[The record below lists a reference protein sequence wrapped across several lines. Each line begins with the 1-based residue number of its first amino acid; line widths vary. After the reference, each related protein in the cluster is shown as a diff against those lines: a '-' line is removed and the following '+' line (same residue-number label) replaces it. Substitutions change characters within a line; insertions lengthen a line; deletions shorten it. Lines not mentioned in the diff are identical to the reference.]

1 MMKIMK
7 DKKYIP
13 VYEYARKRG
22 VSSQKIYRW
31 IREGKISAE
40 DYKWEEIT
48 TKRLRIKSDLSES

>member
-1 MMKIMK
+1 MK